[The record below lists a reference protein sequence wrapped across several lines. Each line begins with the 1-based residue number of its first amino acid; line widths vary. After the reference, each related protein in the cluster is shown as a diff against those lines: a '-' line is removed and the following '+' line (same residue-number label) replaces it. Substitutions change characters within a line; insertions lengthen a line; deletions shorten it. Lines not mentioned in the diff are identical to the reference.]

1 MHIHEDCEVFIPPL
15 PFFAPA
21 SILGRPTSLGSFRIM
36 SRQKKD
42 MTTQVRPEMDSV
54 DLQL

>member
-1 MHIHEDCEVFIPPL
+1 MHVHVDGEVLIPPL

-21 SILGRPTSLGSFRIM
+21 SIFGRPTSLGSFRMM
-36 SRQKKD
+36 SRQKMD

-54 DLQL
+54 NLQL